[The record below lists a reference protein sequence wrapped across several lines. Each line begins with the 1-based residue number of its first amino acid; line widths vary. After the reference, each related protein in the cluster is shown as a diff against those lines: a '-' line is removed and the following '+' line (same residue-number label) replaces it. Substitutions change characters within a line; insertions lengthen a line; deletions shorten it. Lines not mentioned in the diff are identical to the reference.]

1 MNNIKIK
8 NYVIAISVVFCIAIV
23 YFIGGILFEVS
34 ESNRKSETYF
44 EDLTD
49 RIENVVSNNELL
61 SSNYIRQ
68 LNNLFSETEKLSAI
82 TLKKDD
88 MVFFAWPANSQFLK
102 IDEKDN
108 PYISTSSPVV
118 KIFNK
123 ELSGK
128 NFGSVKITA
137 ALSTLLPKQIYKIAV
152 RAFLIVLAGT
162 LSTFIVLIYLS
173 VFSKKKETV
182 SNGGEQADE
191 SSSSD
196 EDSISDKAEIEEDA
210 FDYLSV
216 GNETE
221 SDITEDSEETIEAES
236 NTPKGL
242 FSDKT
247 GFGWESYLEPRLDA
261 ELVRAASSELDAAL
275 FVINIPGLERT
286 DPAVK
291 PLCEFLLNVFNYK
304 DMLFEYG
311 EYGYACLYVNM
322 TIDQAMAISEGIY
335 NEIKKILTA
344 NGKDNKVCIGLST
357 RSLRLVP
364 GERLLKEAAEAADK
378 AAEQVSMPIVAFR
391 VDHKKYRQFLAEAKN
406 L

>member
-182 SNGGEQADE
+182 SNGREQADE
-191 SSSSD
+191 SLGSD

-221 SDITEDSEETIEAES
+221 SDITEDSDDTIEAES
-236 NTPKGL
+236 DTPKGL

>member
-162 LSTFIVLIYLS
+162 LSTFIVLVYLS

-182 SNGGEQADE
+182 SNGREQADE
-191 SSSSD
+191 SLGSD

-236 NTPKGL
+236 DTPKGL

>member
-182 SNGGEQADE
+182 SNGREQADE
-191 SSSSD
+191 NFGSD
-196 EDSISDKAEIEEDA
+196 EESISDKAEIEEDA

-236 NTPKGL
+236 DTPKGL

-291 PLCEFLLNVFNYK
+291 PVCEFLTNVFNYK

-364 GERLLKEAAEAADK
+364 GSRLLKEAAEAAEK
-378 AAEQVSMPIVAFR
+378 ASEQVSMPIVAFR

>member
-1 MNNIKIK
+1 MNNTKIK
-8 NYVIAISVVFCIAIV
+8 NYVIAITVIFCIAIL
-23 YFIGGILFEVS
+23 YFICGILFEVS
-34 ESNRKSETYF
+34 GSSRDSETYF
-44 EDLTD
+44 ENLTEK
-49 RIENVVSNNELL
+49 IESVVSNNELL
-61 SSNYIRQ
+61 SANYIRQ
-68 LNNLFSETEKLSAI
+68 LNNIFSETEKLSAI

-102 IDEKDN
+102 IDDKDN

-123 ELSGK
+123 DLTGR
-128 NFGSVKITA
+128 NFESIKITA
-137 ALSTLLPKQIYKIAV
+137 AITSLLPKQIYKIGV

-162 LSTFIVLIYLS
+162 LSIFIVLIYLS
-173 VFSKKKETV
+173 VFSKKKETAS
-182 SNGGEQADE
+182 SNENTDKSYDE
-191 SSSSD
+191 PEESASYD
-196 EDSISDKAEIEEDA
+196 NNEIEEDD

-216 GNETE
+216 GNDAD
-221 SDITEDSEETIEAES
+221 SNKTEDSEETIAVDSE
-236 NTPKGL
+236 TPTGL

-291 PLCEFLLNVFNYK
+291 PICDFLLNVFNYK

-322 TIDQAMAISEGIY
+322 NIDQAMAISEGIY

-344 NGKDNKVCIGLST
+344 NGKNNKICIGLST

-364 GERLLKEAAEAADK
+364 GNRLLKEAAEASDK
-378 AAEQVSMPIVAFR
+378 ASEQVSMPIVAFR
-391 VDHKKYRQFLAEAKN
+391 VDHKKYRQYLAEARH

>member
-1 MNNIKIK
+1 MNSTKIK
-8 NYVIAISVVFCIAIV
+8 NYVIAITVIFCIAIL
-23 YFIGGILFEVS
+23 YFICGILFEVS
-34 ESNRKSETYF
+34 GSSRDSESYF
-44 EDLTD
+44 ENLTEK
-49 RIENVVSNNELL
+49 IENVASKNELL
-61 SSNYIRQ
+61 SANYIRQ
-68 LNNLFSETEKLSAI
+68 LNNIFSETEKLSAI

-102 IDEKDN
+102 IDDKDN
-108 PYISTSSPVV
+108 PYISTSSPVI

-123 ELSGK
+123 ELSGQ
-128 NFGSVKITA
+128 NFGSIKITA
-137 ALSTLLPKQIYKIAV
+137 AVTSLLPKQIYKIGV

-162 LSTFIVLIYLS
+162 LSIFIVLIYLS
-173 VFSKKKETV
+173 VFSKKKETA
-182 SNGGEQADE
+182 SRNENTDKSYDE
-191 SSSSD
+191 PEETASYD
-196 EDSISDKAEIEEDA
+196 NNEIEEDA

-216 GNETE
+216 GNDAD
-221 SDITEDSEETIEAES
+221 SDKTEDSEETIAADSE
-236 NTPKGL
+236 TPTGL

-291 PLCEFLLNVFNYK
+291 PVCDFLLNVFNYK

-322 TIDQAMAISEGIY
+322 NIDQAMAISEGIY

-344 NGKDNKVCIGLST
+344 NGKDNKICIGLST

-364 GERLLKEAAEAADK
+364 GSRLLKEAAEAADK
-378 AAEQVSMPIVAFR
+378 ASEQVSMPIVAFR
-391 VDHKKYRQFLAEAKN
+391 VDHKKYKQYLAEARH

>member
-1 MNNIKIK
+1 MNSTKIK
-8 NYVIAISVVFCIAIV
+8 NYVIAITVIFCIAIL
-23 YFIGGILFEVS
+23 YFIGGLLFEVS
-34 ESNRKSETYF
+34 ENNKGSEAYF
-44 EDLTD
+44 ENLTSK
-49 RIENVVSNNELL
+49 IESIASNNELL

-68 LNNLFSETEKLSAI
+68 MNNLFSETEKLSAI

-108 PYISTSSPVV
+108 PYISTSSPVI
-118 KIFNK
+118 KIFNQN
-123 ELSGK
+123 LSGQ
-128 NFGSVKITA
+128 NFGTIKITA
-137 ALSTLLPKQIYKIAV
+137 AISSLLPKQIYKIGV
-152 RAFLIVLAGT
+152 RAFLVILAGT
-162 LSTFIVLIYLS
+162 LIAFIVLIYIS
-173 VFSKKKETV
+173 VFSTKKESISNFKEETNDTFDTEEKTV
-182 SNGGEQADE
+182 SDN
-191 SSSSD
+191 SKI
-196 EDSISDKAEIEEDA
+196 EDDA

-216 GNETE
+216 ENETE
-221 SDITEDSEETIEAES
+221 PEETEASEETIEEDS
-236 NTPKGL
+236 ETPKGL

-291 PLCEFLLNVFNYK
+291 PVCEFLTNVFNYK

-364 GERLLKEAAEAADK
+364 GSRLLKEAAEAAEK
-378 AAEQVSMPIVAFR
+378 ASEQVSMPIVAFR
-391 VDHKKYRQFLAEAKN
+391 VDHKKYSQFLAEAKN